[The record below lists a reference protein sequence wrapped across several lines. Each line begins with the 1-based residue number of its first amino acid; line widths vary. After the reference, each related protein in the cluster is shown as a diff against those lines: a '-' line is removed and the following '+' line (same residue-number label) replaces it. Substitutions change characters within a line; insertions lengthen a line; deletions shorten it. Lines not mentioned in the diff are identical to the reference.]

1 MYYPYFRGKQ
11 YDLITIRDTAKIM
24 AQMGFVPILEP
35 VKEALSGLVRSV
47 EAINSAG
54 GEMILIV
61 NPENG
66 YHVGNS
72 DPIRD
77 LCSGEFSACSNISPA
92 FILSSSS
99 SLQDVSSFC
108 NSYHDRRLTFIH
120 NGFPN
125 ARALAE
131 HLGEMNSEIRHV
143 FIEERCGILYTKHFK
158 GAQRILIRDG
168 FEKRANREHPE
179 IEVFSD
185 LHATYE
191 ERGMNGFGDFLIVG
205 DEFSTGGG
213 AAYAVAIH
221 LTCIDD
227 DNDDV
232 MLVHHFKS
240 DRFDT
245 PTDPAGKFAEALA
258 KLVREIAR
266 PDTKIFTTPAVQEFN
281 TLYLSGHFPGLGYV
295 KKLSMNHHIQTMANY
310 FKK

>member
-24 AQMGFVPILEP
+24 AEMGFVPILEP
-35 VKEALSGLVRSV
+35 VKEALSGLIRSV
-47 EAINSAG
+47 EAVNAAG
-54 GEMILIV
+54 GSMILIV
-61 NPENG
+61 NPANGHHVENA
-66 YHVGNS
+66 
-72 DPIRD
+72 DPIHE
-77 LCSGEFSACSNISPA
+77 LCSGELSKYHNISPA
-92 FILSSSS
+92 YLLSSTST
-99 SLQDVSSFC
+99 LHDVSVFC
-108 NSYHDRRLTFIH
+108 DAFKGKKLTLIH

-125 ARALAE
+125 AKALAE
-131 HLGEMNSEIRHV
+131 HLGVFGAEIRHV

-158 GAQRILIRDG
+158 GAERILIRDG

-191 ERGMNGFGDFLIVG
+191 ERGMDGFGDFLIVG
-205 DEFSTGGG
+205 DEFSIGGG
-213 AAYAVAIH
+213 PAYAVAIH

-245 PTDPAGKFAEALA
+245 PTDPAGKFAEALT
-258 KLVREIAR
+258 KLVHEVER
-266 PDTKIFTTPAVQEFN
+266 PGTKIYMTPAVGEFHA
-281 TLYLSGHFPGLGYV
+281 LHLSGHFPGLGHV

>member
-24 AQMGFVPILEP
+24 AEMGFIPILEP
-35 VKEALSGLVRSV
+35 VKEVLSGLKRSV
-47 EAINSAG
+47 EAINAAG
-54 GEMILIV
+54 GSLILIV
-61 NPENG
+61 NPANG

-72 DPIRD
+72 DPIHE
-77 LCSGEFSACSNISPA
+77 LCSGDFSNCSNISPA
-92 FILSSSS
+92 YILSSTST
-99 SLQDVSSFC
+99 LQDVSEFC
-108 NSYHDRRLTFIH
+108 ESYQGRQLTLIH

-125 ARALAE
+125 AKALAE
-131 HLGEMNSEIRHV
+131 HLGTKSLEIRHV
-143 FIEERCGILYTKHFK
+143 FIEDCCGILYTKHFK
-158 GAQRILIRDG
+158 GSERILIRDG

-191 ERGMNGFGDFLIVG
+191 ERGMDGFGDFLIVG
-205 DEFSTGGG
+205 DEFSTSGGP
-213 AAYAVAIH
+213 AYAVAIH
-221 LTCIDD
+221 LTCVDD
-227 DNDDV
+227 DNDDL

-245 PTDPAGKFAEALA
+245 PTDPAGKFAEALL
-258 KLVREIAR
+258 KLTNEVQRSG
-266 PDTKIFTTPAVQEFN
+266 TKIKVTPAVQEFH

-295 KKLSMNHHIQTMANY
+295 KKLSMNHHIQTMADY

>member
-11 YDLITIRDTAKIM
+11 YDLLTIRDTAKIM
-24 AQMGFVPILEP
+24 AEMGFVPILEP
-35 VKEALSGLVRSV
+35 VKEALSGLIRSV
-47 EAINSAG
+47 EAVAAAG
-54 GEMILIV
+54 GAIILIV
-61 NPENG
+61 NPANG
-66 YHVGNS
+66 HHVGNA
-72 DPIRD
+72 DPIRE
-77 LCSGEFSACSNISPA
+77 LCAGEFSKHPNVSPA
-92 FILSSSS
+92 YILSSTS
-99 SLQDVSSFC
+99 SLYDVSIFC
-108 NSYHDRRLTFIH
+108 ESYKGKRLTLIH

-125 ARALAE
+125 AKALAE
-131 HLGEMNSEIRHV
+131 HLGGMNHEIRHV
-143 FIEERCGILYTKHFK
+143 FIEDRCGILYTKHFK
-158 GAQRILIRDG
+158 GAERILIRDG

-205 DEFSTGGG
+205 DEFSTSGGP
-213 AAYAVAIH
+213 AYAVAIH
-221 LTCIDD
+221 LTCIDH

-245 PTDPAGKFAEALA
+245 PTDPAGKFAEALV
-258 KLVREIAR
+258 KLVHEMER
-266 PDTKIFTTPAVQEFN
+266 PSTKIDMTPAVSEFL
-281 TLYLSGHFPGLGYV
+281 TLHLSGHFPGLGYV

>member
-24 AQMGFVPILEP
+24 AEMGFIPIIEP
-35 VKEALSGLVRSV
+35 VKEALSGLMRSI
-47 EAINSAG
+47 EAVNAAG
-54 GEMILIV
+54 GSMILIV
-61 NPENG
+61 NPANG
-66 YHVGNS
+66 YHVDNCG
-72 DPIRD
+72 PIHE
-77 LCSGEFSACSNISPA
+77 LCSGELSKFANISPA
-92 FILSSSS
+92 YILSSNST
-99 SLQDVSSFC
+99 LQDVSAFC
-108 NSYHDRRLTFIH
+108 ETYSGRRLTFIH

-125 ARALAE
+125 AKALAE
-131 HLGEMNSEIRHV
+131 HLSGMDSQFRHV

-158 GAQRILIRDG
+158 GTERVLIRDG

-191 ERGMNGFGDFLIVG
+191 ERGMTGFGDFLIVG
-205 DEFSTGGG
+205 DEFSTTGGP
-213 AAYAVAIH
+213 AYAVAIH
-221 LTCIDD
+221 LTCVDD

-245 PTDPAGKFAEALA
+245 PTDPAGKFSEALV
-258 KLVREIAR
+258 KLVREIER
-266 PDTKIFTTPAVQEFN
+266 GGTKVVSTPAVDEFHALHL
-281 TLYLSGHFPGLGYV
+281 TGHFPGLGYV